1 MKFGRRMP
9 HNGDARSDDGSR
21 QTWEGDSGTL
31 QGTIQPSTCR
41 QLGERE
47 ADASRD
53 LPEADCTAKTRMVA
67 SIKKTENLVRFGTV
81 GVFDGPEV
89 IDPQGLGA

>member
-1 MKFGRRMP
+1 MTFAE
-9 HNGDARSDDGSR
+9 DAWSDDRRR
-21 QTWEGDSGTL
+21 QTCEGDLPDTV
-31 QGTIQPSTCR
+31 GTIQPSTFR
-41 QLGERE
+41 RLGERE

-53 LPEADCTAKTRMVA
+53 LPGADDTAKTRMVA